1 MKKPWMDELQSQFVF
16 HIVGE
21 VLCEIGEVCTKS
33 NVEKVARQDQVH
45 KVSEMM
51 YVPWMVEQPAKQAPI
66 SIGERVPV
74 ECTNQQKEGEMIN
87 LGDHDEVS
95 SHTNKWTDLF

>member
-1 MKKPWMDELQSQFVF
+1 V
-16 HIVGE
+16 
-21 VLCEIGEVCTKS
+21 
-33 NVEKVARQDQVH
+33 
-45 KVSEMM
+45 

-95 SHTNKWTDLF
+95 SHTKKWTDLF